1 MGGASGGARSKT
13 RPRSAIASTR
23 GEVREIREIRDRP
36 APSVSKKMDRT
47 SDLAHP
53 SDGTDG
59 MDGSVGSDG
68 SPLTGLLSQIMTLEA
83 TQQHAL
89 LQMLEQLENGK
100 TRKSGKTG
108 KSSRARGG
116 KTGKGTSARGSSRGS
131 SGGRDHERDHERDP
145 GGDPGDDEERLRSSE
160 RRGES
165 YEGEE
170 ERNGE
175 EIRPAGARIAIEL
188 RSTWTKGQQG
198 GGTYSVVGL
207 TEVALYDATG
217 ERIHINPAWLSVRSG
232 RVGAPAVNRTTLAWT
247 PRDTRDTGDTAERC
261 TTIDLSLEESRA
273 LSRVVDGH
281 TKTTKENHMWRYDT
295 AAHGGDGGYRGD
307 LILEITLP
315 GVPTTVLDTAS
326 PSPIQISKLV
336 IWNYNQSLSAS
347 AIGVRAARVFLDGT
361 ERWQGTIRCM
371 LYTCTD
377 YLSTDA

>member
-1 MGGASGGARSKT
+1 M
-13 RPRSAIASTR
+13 
-23 GEVREIREIRDRP
+23 
-36 APSVSKKMDRT
+36 PSVSKKMDRT
-47 SDLAHP
+47 SDLAYP
-53 SDGTDG
+53 SDEADG

-108 KSSRARGG
+108 KRSRAKDG
-116 KTGKGTSARGSSRGS
+116 KTGKGKGSSARGSSNSRG
-131 SGGRDHERDHERDP
+131 RDHERDP
-145 GGDPGDDEERLRSSE
+145 GGDPGDDEERLRGSSYDGEHISHRHAEE
-160 RRGES
+160 RH
-165 YEGEE
+165 GEE
-170 ERNGE
+170 L
-175 EIRPAGARIAIEL
+175 RPAGARIAIEL

-198 GGTYSVVGL
+198 GGSYSVVGL

-247 PRDTRDTGDTAERC
+247 PRDTRYTGDTAERC

-315 GVPTTVLDTAS
+315 GVPTTTVLDTES
-326 PSPIQISKLV
+326 PSPIQQISKLV

-361 ERWQGTIRCM
+361 ERWKGTERSDGKHA
-371 LYTCTD
+371 LHAY
-377 YLSTDA
+377 